1 MLRSLRVPGG
11 SGSRSC
17 LTGTPRTFTATLPG
31 VLAAR
36 VPMTWS
42 PRRSCPRARHE
53 LSRRLVD
60 RLRAKADR
68 ARLLDE
74 ILGVLADPDIPRG
87 LPDPRGFLSP
97 VHRGA
102 LLDGKGLVGR
112 GVLAGR
118 RNLLVRSVCP
128 GLAGCLP
135 GGLGP
140 PAHDTPGDIAASRT
154 SAAIST

>member
-11 SGSRSC
+11 SRSGSRSC
-17 LTGTPRTFTATLPG
+17 LAGTPRTFTATLPG

-42 PRRSCPRARHE
+42 PRRSCSGARHE
-53 LSRRLVD
+53 LSQRLVD

-97 VHRGA
+97 STAELSWTARG
-102 LLDGKGLVGR
+102 LWV
-112 GVLAGR
+112 
-118 RNLLVRSVCP
+118 
-128 GLAGCLP
+128 
-135 GGLGP
+135 
-140 PAHDTPGDIAASRT
+140 AASLRVAGT
-154 SAAIST
+154 FWC